1 MFNNSTIGVR
11 VGSILKSATKKVT
24 ETNGE
29 WCNKLAE
36 NINSILQIDSLASV
50 NTAYADIKDVEH
62 IIIKS
67 HNKAR
72 LDLIFALAKL
82 EKGLNTFSKF
92 NEASDIGTMITKLCS
107 GLSTVFLT
115 KLEDLNKSINQPKT
129 LTNSLLKKV
138 SQTSGV
144 GDGSNNDKL
153 EKLKSIAKVIVDFC
167 PLQDERALAIIQSL
181 TDMSG
186 GNIDNCTIAHISA
199 IHKDYTQT
207 GQQVAP
213 KDGVLLGGSEVGS
226 GSSFSVVGAVFA
238 ARIKVKP
245 PKKNLMIKW
254 YPLRDFKI
262 NTLALLQTKGI
273 RPQWMAK
280 AVVI

>member
-1 MFNNSTIGVR
+1 M
-11 VGSILKSATKKVT
+11 
-24 ETNGE
+24 
-29 WCNKLAE
+29 
-36 NINSILQIDSLASV
+36 
-50 NTAYADIKDVEH
+50 
-62 IIIKS
+62 
-67 HNKAR
+67 
-72 LDLIFALAKL
+72 
-82 EKGLNTFSKF
+82 
-92 NEASDIGTMITKLCS
+92 
-107 GLSTVFLT
+107 
-115 KLEDLNKSINQPKT
+115 
-129 LTNSLLKKV
+129 
-138 SQTSGV
+138 

-186 GNIDNCTIAHISA
+186 GNIDNEAIAHISA

-226 GSSFSVVGAVFA
+226 GSSHFLLSVQFFA

-254 YPLRDFKI
+254 YPIRDFKI